1 MSKTTVAGAIRDR
14 MDEFS
19 PAERRVAR
27 ILLADY
33 PSAGLSTAAEL
44 AARAGTSAPSVVRF
58 TTRLGMDG
66 FADLQERL
74 RRELGTRTSSPV
86 DRLIDGEQHGEQ
98 PQPMQTMAA
107 QRAALITDSMAKIP
121 TSEIDAAVHLL
132 ATSRLVLLS
141 GGYFSHL
148 AAQYLQLHLALAR
161 PKVIF
166 ASEPTHR
173 DLGLVLDLGRN
184 DVLVLFDF
192 RRYEPEALATA
203 LEAKRSKSRVIV
215 FTDDWLSPTSAHADV
230 VLPVTV
236 DVDSFDSF
244 VACIALIESMLPLIF
259 RAIGKPAFGRLRRWE
274 SVDNPTRRGL
284 LVGPEDGHGAPDEH
298 DDAEPGA

>member
-1 MSKTTVAGAIRDR
+1 MSQTTVAAAIRDR
-14 MDEFS
+14 MDEFT

-27 ILLADY
+27 VLLADY
-33 PSAGLSTAAEL
+33 PSAGLSTASEL

-58 TTRLGMDG
+58 TTRLGMCG

-74 RRELGTRTSSPV
+74 RLELGTRASSPV
-86 DRLIDGEQHGEQ
+86 DRVIAGERMGSD
-98 PQPMQTMAA
+98 PQPTAAMAA
-107 QRAALITDSMAKIP
+107 RRATLITESMAKIP
-121 TSEIDAAVHLL
+121 HSEIDAAVDLL

-148 AAQYLQLHLALAR
+148 AAQYLRLHLALAR
-161 PKVIF
+161 PKVFF
-166 ASEPTHR
+166 AAEPTHR

-192 RRYEPEALATA
+192 RRYEPEALATT
-203 LEAKRSKSRVIV
+203 LEAKQSKARVIV
-215 FTDDWLSPTSAHADV
+215 FTDEWLSPASAHADV

-244 VACIALIESMLPLIF
+244 VACIALIELLLPQVF
-259 RAIGKPAFGRLRRWE
+259 RAIGEPAFARLRRWE
-274 SVDNPTRRGL
+274 KVDNPTRRGL
-284 LVGPEDGHGAPDEH
+284 LVSP
-298 DDAEPGA
+298 EPGRGTPSPR

>member
-1 MSKTTVAGAIRDR
+1 MSQTTVATAIRDR
-14 MDEFS
+14 MDEFT

-27 ILLADY
+27 VLLADY
-33 PSAGLSTAAEL
+33 PGAGFSTAADL
-44 AARAGTSAPSVVRF
+44 ASRAGTSAPSVVRF
-58 TTRLGMDG
+58 ATRLGMNG

-74 RRELGTRTSSPV
+74 RLELGTRASSPV
-86 DRLIDGEQHGEQ
+86 DRVIAGERVGSD
-98 PQPMQTMAA
+98 PQPTATMATR
-107 QRAALITDSMAKIP
+107 RAALITESMAKIP
-121 TSEIDAAVHLL
+121 HSEIDAAVDLL

-148 AAQYLQLHLALAR
+148 AAEYLRLHLALAR
-161 PKVIF
+161 PKVLF
-166 ASEPTHR
+166 AAEPTHR

-192 RRYEPEALATA
+192 RRYEPEALATT

-215 FTDDWLSPTSAHADV
+215 FTDEWLSPASAHADV

-244 VACIALIESMLPLIF
+244 VPCIALIELLLPQVF
-259 RAIGKPAFGRLRRWE
+259 RAIGEPAFARLRRWE
-274 SVDNPTRRGL
+274 KVDNPTRRGL
-284 LVGPEDGHGAPDEH
+284 LVDPEAGRGTPS
-298 DDAEPGA
+298 P

>member
-1 MSKTTVAGAIRDR
+1 MSRTTVAAAIRDR
-14 MDEFS
+14 MNEFT

-27 ILLADY
+27 VLLADY
-33 PSAGLSTAAEL
+33 PGAGLSTAAEL

-58 TTRLGMDG
+58 TTRLGMNG
-66 FADLQERL
+66 FADLQEQLRL
-74 RRELGTRTSSPV
+74 ELGTRASSPV
-86 DRLIDGEQHGEQ
+86 DRVIAGERLGND
-98 PQPMQTMAA
+98 PQPTATMAA
-107 QRAALITDSMAKIP
+107 RRATLITESMAKIP
-121 TSEIDAAVHLL
+121 RSEIDAAVDLL

-148 AAQYLQLHLALAR
+148 AAEYLRLHLALAR

-166 ASEPTHR
+166 AAEPTHR

-192 RRYEPEALATA
+192 RRYEPEALATT
-203 LEAKRSKSRVIV
+203 LEAKRSKARVIV
-215 FTDDWLSPTSAHADV
+215 FTDEWLSPASAHADV

-244 VACIALIESMLPLIF
+244 VACIALIELLLPQVF
-259 RAIGKPAFGRLRRWE
+259 RAIGEPAFARLRRWE
-274 SVDNPTRRGL
+274 KVDNPTRRGL
-284 LVGPEDGHGAPDEH
+284 LVNPESGRGTPS
-298 DDAEPGA
+298 P

>member
-1 MSKTTVAGAIRDR
+1 MSTTTVAGVIRDR

-27 ILLADY
+27 VLLSDY
-33 PSAGLSTAAEL
+33 PGAGLSTAAEL
-44 AARAGTSAPSVVRF
+44 AARAATSAPSVVRF
-58 TTRLGMDG
+58 STRLGMDG

-74 RRELGTRTSSPV
+74 RRELRTRASSPV
-86 DRLIDGEQHGEQ
+86 DRLMDGERLAEDLQ
-98 PQPMQTMAA
+98 PLQSMAA
-107 QRAALITDSMAKIP
+107 QRAGLITESVAKIP
-121 TSEIDAAVHLL
+121 RSEIDAAVGLL
-132 ATSRLVLLS
+132 ATSRVALIS

-148 AAQYLQLHLALAR
+148 AAQYLTLHLALAR

-166 ASEPTHR
+166 AAEPTHR
-173 DLGLVLDLGRN
+173 DLGFVLDLGRN

-203 LEAKRSKSRVIV
+203 LEAKRAKSRVIV
-215 FTDDWLSPTSAHADV
+215 FTDEWLSPASAYADV

-259 RAIGKPAFGRLRRWE
+259 RTIGEPAFARLRRWE
-274 SVDNPTRRGL
+274 SVDNPKRRGL
-284 LVGPEDGHGAPDEH
+284 LVSPE
-298 DDAEPGA
+298 AERGVPGSQ

>member
-1 MSKTTVAGAIRDR
+1 
-14 MDEFS
+14 MDDFT

-27 ILLADY
+27 VLLSDY

-58 TTRLGMDG
+58 TTRLGMNG
-66 FADLQERL
+66 FTDLQERL
-74 RRELGTRTSSPV
+74 RLELGTRASSPA
-86 DRLIDGEQHGEQ
+86 DRVTAGERLSTY
-98 PQPMQTMAA
+98 PQPAQAMAA
-107 QRAALITDSMAKIP
+107 QRATLITESMAKIP
-121 TSEIDAAVHLL
+121 LSEIDAAVDLL

-148 AAQYLQLHLALAR
+148 AAQYLRLHLALAR
-161 PKVIF
+161 PKVMF
-166 ASEPTHR
+166 AAEPTHR

-192 RRYEPEALATA
+192 RRYEPEALATT
-203 LEAKRSKSRVIV
+203 LEAKRSKARVIV
-215 FTDDWLSPTSAHADV
+215 FTDEWLSPASAHADV

-244 VACIALIESMLPLIF
+244 VACIALIESLLPLIF
-259 RAIGKPAFGRLRRWE
+259 RAIGDSAFARLRRWE
-274 SVDNPTRRGL
+274 NVDSPTRRGL
-284 LVGPEDGHGAPDEH
+284 LVGP
-298 DDAEPGA
+298 DAGRGVPGAD

>member
-1 MSKTTVAGAIRDR
+1 MSQTTVAAAIRDR
-14 MDEFS
+14 MNEFT

-27 ILLADY
+27 VLLADY
-33 PSAGLSTAAEL
+33 PGAGLSTASEL

-58 TTRLGMDG
+58 TTRLGMNG

-74 RRELGTRTSSPV
+74 RLELSTRASSPV
-86 DRLIDGEQHGEQ
+86 DRVIAGERLGND
-98 PQPMQTMAA
+98 PQPTATMAA
-107 QRAALITDSMAKIP
+107 RRATLITESIAKIP
-121 TSEIDAAVHLL
+121 RSEIDAAVDLL

-148 AAQYLQLHLALAR
+148 AAEYLRLHLALAR

-166 ASEPTHR
+166 AAEPTHR

-192 RRYEPEALATA
+192 RRYEPEALATT
-203 LEAKRSKSRVIV
+203 LEAKRSKALVIV
-215 FTDDWLSPTSAHADV
+215 FTDEWLSPASAHADV

-244 VACIALIESMLPLIF
+244 VACIALIELLLPQVF
-259 RAIGKPAFGRLRRWE
+259 RAIGEPAFARLRRWE
-274 SVDNPTRRGL
+274 KVDNPARRGL
-284 LVGPEDGHGAPDEH
+284 LVSPEAGRGTPT
-298 DDAEPGA
+298 P